1 MILILKQLLS
11 LFETVIWETL
21 LRIATSYLSIYL
33 NIDGYMI

>member
-21 LRIATSYLSIYL
+21 LDIATSYLSI
-33 NIDGYMI
+33 